1 MMLSLVAVL
10 FLVSGV
16 IDMVAFGPTPVIV
29 GATSYRFD
37 NVIDRQCNSAK
48 DVGIVVN
55 IDDLMVLPFQRH
67 YFAYPFSKLVEVL
80 IISFLIVLYL

>member
-37 NVIDRQCNSAK
+37 NVMDNRCNSAK
-48 DVGIVVN
+48 
-55 IDDLMVLPFQRH
+55 
-67 YFAYPFSKLVEVL
+67 EVC
-80 IISFLIVLYL
+80 